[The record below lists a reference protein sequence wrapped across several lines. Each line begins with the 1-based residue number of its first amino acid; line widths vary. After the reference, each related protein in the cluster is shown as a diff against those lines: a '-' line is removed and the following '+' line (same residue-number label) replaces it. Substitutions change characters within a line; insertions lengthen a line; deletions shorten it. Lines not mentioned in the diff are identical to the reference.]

1 MASKAANNAPKRPSK
16 TRLKATV
23 AARQKAAR
31 KPTSSPTPAAA
42 PPDSPAQTNKQGLL
56 IARLSTATGATIAEL
71 SALTGWQAHTVRGT
85 ISGAL
90 RKRLGLR
97 VLRDKPAG
105 GESRYRIET
114 AGRV

>member
-1 MASKAANNAPKRPSK
+1 MPTKPAKKARKTAKAVVAVQSKP
-16 TRLKATV
+16 
-23 AARQKAAR
+23 AR
-31 KPTSSPTPAAA
+31 KPASTPGSE
-42 PPDSPAQTNKQGLL
+42 PGHPESPAPTSKQGLL
-56 IARLSTATGATIAEL
+56 IARLSTVTGATIAEL
-71 SALTGWQAHTVRGT
+71 TALTGWQGHTVRGT

-105 GESRYRIET
+105 SESRYRIET